1 MPVQR
6 IIHETSFLLQDTMYV
21 FLGQDESFQSSV
33 SSCAIDFQTRTTSY
47 WKKWCN
53 GLVLPATMQH
63 QVLRSAITLQLL
75 QSGEC
80 GGLIQSVT
88 MGVGRHPSAIVHHS
102 QRITSFVLLGNHVIS
117 ARW

>member
-6 IIHETSFLLQDTMYV
+6 IIHETCFLLQDTMYI

-80 GGLIQSVT
+80 GGLIQSLT
-88 MGVGRHPSAIVHHS
+88 MGIPEAPDMPASPDLRMIQVLAVG
-102 QRITSFVLLGNHVIS
+102 
-117 ARW
+117 